1 MPRYQ
6 FRLLNV
12 FAESTFGG
20 NPLCVFEDGSGLSD
34 TQMLM
39 LARQFNLSETAFLLP
54 SGQADAALR
63 IFTPTGELPF
73 AGHPTLGAADVAR
86 KMGAASRPLQL
97 DLRAGTVSVT
107 QQDDRWTLT
116 AARCVDDAGV
126 RFCETGPAELCRML
140 GIGIDDIAA
149 DPCWIDTGSEQLLI
163 ALTSN
168 EAVRR
173 AKPGSEFSAHWPANA
188 RGRRNVLMWAF
199 GQHQHQ
205 QANPSRHGLR
215 QAVAARYFFAGTQGV
230 VEDPGTG
237 SAAANLGAWLAMHR
251 HAPPLAI
258 DISQGDAIDRPCRL
272 SLDVT
277 LDGRIMV
284 GGRVIEIGNGGIELQ
299 PDDRD

>member
-54 SGQADAALR
+54 SAQADAALR

-86 KMGAASRPLQL
+86 KMGAAGKLLRL

-116 AARCVDDAGV
+116 AARSVADAGV
-126 RFCETGPAELCRML
+126 RFCETGPAELSRML
-140 GIGIDDIAA
+140 GIGIEDMAA

-163 ALTSN
+163 ALTSTD
-168 EAVRR
+168 AVHKV
-173 AKPGSEFSAHWPANA
+173 KPGSEFSAHWPANA
-188 RGRRNVLMWAF
+188 RGRRNVLVWAF
-199 GQHQHQ
+199 EQHQ
-205 QANPSRHGLR
+205 QATPSPCGLR

-237 SAAANLGAWLAMHR
+237 SATANLGAWLAKHR
-251 HAPPLAI
+251 HALPLAI
-258 DISQGDAIDRPCRL
+258 DVSQGDAIDRPCRL
-272 SLDVT
+272 SLDVAI
-277 LDGRIMV
+277 DGRIMV
-284 GGRVIEIGNGGIELQ
+284 GGRVIEIGNGCIELQ
-299 PDDRD
+299 PDLRD

>member
-20 NPLCVFEDGSGLSD
+20 NPLCVFEDASGLSD

-73 AGHPTLGAADVAR
+73 AGHPTLGAAAVAR
-86 KMGAASRPLQL
+86 KMGATGSPLRL

-116 AARCVDDAGV
+116 TARSVADAGL
-126 RFCETGPAELCRML
+126 RFCDTGPAELCRML
-140 GIGIDDIAA
+140 GIGIEDMAA
-149 DPCWIDTGSEQLLI
+149 DPRWIDTGSEQLLI
-163 ALTSN
+163 ALTST
-168 EAVRR
+168 EAIRR
-173 AKPGSEFSAHWPANA
+173 VKPGTEFAARWPANA
-188 RGRRNVLMWAF
+188 RGRRNVLVWAF
-199 GQHQHQ
+199 DQHQP
-205 QANPSRHGLR
+205 ATPSQHGLR
-215 QAVAARYFFAGTQGV
+215 QAIAARYFFAGTQGV
-230 VEDPGTG
+230 AEDPGTG

-251 HAPPLAI
+251 HALPLAI

-277 LDGRIMV
+277 IDGRIMV
-284 GGRVIEIGNGGIELQ
+284 GGRVIEIGSGGIEM
-299 PDDRD
+299 PHDHDD